1 MKRTSACTRTET
13 GNSQRDLKRTDVIC
27 FHSERPPPYGEN
39 RRRTWKQVDQS
50 GLEFMVAWT
59 KVVAMGVMRNKFP
72 NVFQR
77 WYDLL
82 IGWKWGMKEWEEQTH
97 SFRHLTRGFTELGKA
112 EGRVGL
118 ERTWDF
124 GFWIFFSPFCTALY
138 GENTQSWLCK
148 TATQGPGNP
157 NTLGAYQAG
166 NLTVWHGHESNNNQ
180 AVVRPVS

>member
-82 IGWKWGMKEWEEQTH
+82 IG
-97 SFRHLTRGFTELGKA
+97 
-112 EGRVGL
+112 
-118 ERTWDF
+118 
-124 GFWIFFSPFCTALY
+124 
-138 GENTQSWLCK
+138 
-148 TATQGPGNP
+148 
-157 NTLGAYQAG
+157 
-166 NLTVWHGHESNNNQ
+166 
-180 AVVRPVS
+180 